1 MSKKVNL
8 SVNVAEQVQES
19 AKTKGAK
26 VSNSVTSMSV
36 APTKKETKANF
47 ISYLVSKE
55 EISVSKFFRLFN
67 EFKVDEPLKYA
78 EYISAYKLNLKVDY
92 TFDWFKA
99 NCPTINVNGK
109 ETFAYWKKVS
119 ESTPANEKA
128 EYNRITEKGVTYT
141 LVPYVTLKA
150 DYTQFLSMFLAVVAN
165 VNRLQREKEQAE
177 KKAQK
182 AKEQAEK
189 EQKQAQKAVE
199 QAETIFKEVSE
210 ISVKNSIPFAIA
222 LNVYTSL
229 KGVKVSEQLT
239 AILEKMQKE
248 SKK

>member
-8 SVNVAEQVQES
+8 SVNVAEQVNES

-26 VSNSVTSMSV
+26 VSNCMTSMSV
-36 APTKKETKANF
+36 PPTKKETKANF

-67 EFKVDEPLKYA
+67 DFKVEEPLKYA

-92 TFDWFKA
+92 TFEWFKV

-128 EYNRITEKGVTYT
+128 EYNRISEKGVTYT

-150 DYTQFLSMFLAVVAN
+150 DYTQFLTMFLAVVSN
-165 VNRLQREKEQAE
+165 VNRLQREAEQEKRKAEQERAKADKEKKQAE
-177 KKAQK
+177 KAIQ
-182 AKEQAEK
+182 
-189 EQKQAQKAVE
+189 

-210 ISVKNSIPFAIA
+210 ISVKNSIPFNTA